1 MIPKIA
7 TWKEGR
13 VNELVEIISGNGVVG
28 IVDVGGVPAKNMLDM
43 RSSLRDVLTM
53 TMAKKTLIRLAWLQ
67 TGRVAEELEVIFEGA
82 TQPCLVHSDKL
93 NSYELFNELKKTRQ
107 GRAAKEGE
115 LAPIDIV
122 VPAGPTEFAPGPLV
136 GEFNAVGIPAKIERG
151 KIAIPKDTT
160 VVNAGEPMSADLGM
174 MLAKLGINPIEIGL
188 MLIGVIEDGLL
199 MPADDLDLDLDGFR
213 DDVVIA
219 TSRAFNLACNAR
231 WFSNETTPILL
242 SKASSEA
249 LAVAVEAGIVNDKT
263 AEYFVMRANA
273 RMLALAS
280 QLDSSALDEELTAA
294 LGAASSAATVSSE
307 TVGSDA
313 GASAPA
319 AEVEEEEEEDAG
331 FGGLGDLFG

>member
-1 MIPKIA
+1 
-7 TWKEGR
+7 
-13 VNELVEIISGNGVVG
+13 
-28 IVDVGGVPAKNMLDM
+28 
-43 RSSLRDVLTM
+43 
-53 TMAKKTLIRLAWLQ
+53 
-67 TGRVAEELEVIFEGA
+67 
-82 TQPCLVHSDKL
+82 
-93 NSYELFNELKKTRQ
+93 
-107 GRAAKEGE
+107 
-115 LAPIDIV
+115 
-122 VPAGPTEFAPGPLV
+122 
-136 GEFNAVGIPAKIERG
+136 
-151 KIAIPKDTT
+151 
-160 VVNAGEPMSADLGM
+160 
-174 MLAKLGINPIEIGL
+174 
-188 MLIGVIEDGLL
+188 
-199 MPADDLDLDLDGFR
+199 LDLDGFR

-219 TSRAFNLACNAR
+219 TSRAFNLACNAL